1 MKIVQNCKT
10 LVLLGAAAVLLTGCT
25 EHSELVAAV
34 SKALEANVAKDF
46 AKLTFE
52 ESSFERG
59 MHPKVV
65 FSGKTS
71 TILVQKKPDLETYSF
86 RSDDLN
92 LTGLAITK
100 NGRYFFFTYSSPL
113 VEPKDFPIP
122 FLERP
127 CVETTC
133 RYFRYTRSTSR
144 HAAMEWFY
152 NSNEFTPEKF
162 KELFDEDAPPKKVE
176 A

>member
-25 EHSELVAAV
+25 KRSELVAEV
-34 SKALEANVAKDF
+34 SKALEANVAKSF
-46 AKLTFE
+46 ANLTFE
-52 ESSFERG
+52 ESSHARG
-59 MHPKVV
+59 MHPKAV

-71 TILVQKKPDLETYSF
+71 TILVLEKPEVDTHSF
-86 RSDDLN
+86 LPDDMN

-113 VEPKDFPIP
+113 IEPLDFPIP
-122 FLERP
+122 GIERP
-127 CVETTC
+127 CVDAKC

-144 HAAMEWFY
+144 QAAMEWFY
-152 NSNEFTPEKF
+152 NSDKFTPEKF